1 MRKRTIFHSS
11 WFAIVALVVAAAY
24 VTPASAQEAQ
34 QAAPTVHV
42 VVEGETLW
50 DIATRY
56 FGDPFLW
63 PEIYRLNTTVVEDP
77 HWIFPGEELLLGGQ
91 PPAQAQA
98 EAEAEGVVMERPEA
112 EVAVGEE
119 GLRGQRPPEAVEAE
133 QAPTPVAPPPPPTA
147 AGPTIFARGEG
158 GGLGVSGMASY
169 RNRAARR
176 YEYYASGFLTEDQV
190 LPFGTLEG
198 AIDRPTLKRVKES
211 SFAGMFDNILITP
224 PADGSYQVGDSL
236 LLGGLLRKVSGWGEV
251 VYPTGIARVEEVVP
265 EGVIAV
271 VVAQFNRITDGQVT
285 LPLEAF
291 PDPGEVMPVPVAD
304 DMVASII
311 EPRQRNPVP
320 GVQQIVFLDVG
331 RGSGVKPGDVFSVL
345 KPSDESGAANKR
357 IGYVRV
363 VHTRDQSSTAMIINV
378 SGLGFEPGTLVQ
390 RVQKMPS

>member
-1 MRKRTIFHSS
+1 
-11 WFAIVALVVAAAY
+11 VVAAAAF
-24 VTPASAQEAQ
+24 VTPADAQEGE

-77 HWIFPGEELLLGGQ
+77 HWIFPGEELQLGGT
-91 PPAQAQA
+91 PPAGAQQI
-98 EAEAEGVVMERPEA
+98 VMERPDA

-119 GLRGQRPPEAVEAE
+119 NVRGERPPEAVEVE
-133 QAPTPVAPPPPPTA
+133 QAPAPVAPPPPPSA
-147 AGPTIFARGEG
+147 SGPTIFAKGDAG
-158 GGLGVSGMASY
+158 GIGVSGMALY
-169 RNRAARR
+169 RDRAARR

-190 LPFGTLEG
+190 LPFGSVEG

-211 SFAGMFDNILITP
+211 SFAGMFDNILVTP

-236 LLGGLLRKVSGWGEV
+236 LLAVLLREVSGWGDI

-265 EGVIAV
+265 EGAIAV
-271 VVAQFNRITDGQVT
+271 VVAQFNRITDGQIS

-291 PDPGEVMPVPVAD
+291 PDPGEVVPVPVDNGMTA
-304 DMVASII
+304 AII
-311 EPRQRNPVP
+311 EPRQQNPVP
-320 GVQQIVFLDVG
+320 GMQQIVFLDVG
-331 RGSGVKPGDVFSVL
+331 RSAGVKPGDVFSVL
-345 KPSDESGAANKR
+345 RPSDESGAANKR

-378 SGLGFEPGTLVQ
+378 SGLGFDAGTTVQ
-390 RVQKMPS
+390 MVQKMPS